1 MFPRESTREVSLEVI
16 DIRGLHDCIYYMMWF
31 ALQIVSSRKHLLL
44 QNVTQTTTSGL
55 FCYLSN
61 PVSIGLKAIPYHAR
75 SFYGNGNEN
84 QFSFTFSSKPN
95 YGPLS

>member
-1 MFPRESTREVSLEVI
+1 MRGFLVFVVFPRESTREVSLEVI

-61 PVSIGLKAIPYHAR
+61 PVSIGLMNTEIKLCIRLP
-75 SFYGNGNEN
+75 
-84 QFSFTFSSKPN
+84 T
-95 YGPLS
+95 